1 MMVVITPVTAV
12 ITSVPSNPMFTFC
25 SSSCI
30 SSIPQDVSSGVHHL
44 FLLLYLSFCLCHC
57 LTPTSSPQLNSA
69 SHLFKCVLDASV
81 ENLPSLSSS
90 VFPFLMHSHNPNL
103 DLQVF
108 STWLVVPQISGQI
121 LKTQKCCN
129 LGLISDLCPRL
140 DFNKLS
146 ELMTRDSCGNLTC
159 DQN

>member
-1 MMVVITPVTAV
+1 MMVVKTAVTAV
-12 ITSVPSNPMFTFC
+12 MSVPSNPTFTFC
-25 SSSCI
+25 FPSYI
-30 SSIPQDVSSGVHHL
+30 SSIPQDVSSGLHHL
-44 FLLLYLSFCLCHC
+44 FLPLYLTFCLCHR

-69 SHLFKCVLDASV
+69 SHLFRCALDASV

-90 VFPFLMHSHNPNL
+90 AFPFLMHSHNPNL
-103 DLQVF
+103 DLQVL

-129 LGLISDLCPRL
+129 LGLISDLCPKL

-146 ELMTRDSCGNLTC
+146 ELLTRDSCGN
-159 DQN
+159 